1 MMDKHI
7 IILNES
13 NRRFAIGAVMH
24 RPDGHILTL
33 SEPTRTLD
41 QNAKLWPMLADV
53 SRQVNWYGQ
62 KLTADEWKDVF
73 SASLKG
79 QKAVP
84 GIDGGFV
91 ICGHRTS
98 TMGKKL
104 FSDLV
109 ELIYAFGAQHGVRW
123 SAPADY
129 AEYAA

>member
-7 IILNES
+7 IILNEN
-13 NRRFAIGAVMH
+13 NRRFAIGAVSH
-24 RPDGHILTL
+24 RPDGHVLTL
-33 SEPTRTLD
+33 SEPTRSLD

-73 SASLKG
+73 SASLKQ
-79 QKAVP
+79 QKVVP

-91 ICGHRTS
+91 VCGQRTS

-104 FSDLV
+104 FSDLI
-109 ELIYAFGAQHGVRW
+109 ELMMAFGAQHGVRW